1 MKYRSLVT
9 AVLLRVFVLG
19 AGLTVSLG
27 VAAANDLDVTMRMV
41 LDDAELTDSVVREI
55 ELPMA
60 TPSELQRGQSAPD
73 LDSAKEARDNGREF
87 GQSVAD
93 DARGARG
100 SVDSVRE
107 KPDLPD
113 KIKAPEKPQRP
124 EISSDAKE
132 RAQDI
137 RGKTPPGLD
146 R

>member
-1 MKYRSLVT
+1 MS
-9 AVLLRVFVLG
+9 LG
-19 AGLTVSLG
+19 A
-27 VAAANDLDVTMRMV
+27 AAAEDLDVTMRMV
-41 LDDAELTDSVVREI
+41 LDDAELTESVVREI

-60 TPSELQRGQSAPD
+60 TPSELQRGKSVSNPD
-73 LDSAKEARDNGREF
+73 SSQDGLNSSREV

-100 SVDSVRE
+100 SVDAVRE
-107 KPDLPD
+107 KPEL
-113 KIKAPEKPQRP
+113 PEKINAPQKPERP
-124 EISSDAKE
+124 EVSSDAKD